1 MVKTRWNM
9 KRAKLKKGIAF
20 AVLILILGG
29 FIGFVEKQN
38 LSKSYHGLDI
48 EIQGISGVYFVEEA
62 EIEEIIESTF
72 PELRAGLNL
81 NRIPLKQ
88 IETRLSGHPF
98 VKSVESYI
106 GQKGIVK
113 INIEQHQPIARLVRP
128 LAAHGYITK
137 EGKVIPTS
145 SSYTSRSLILEG
157 RYAEYLME
165 IGEIDE
171 KMPELLGLIRFITE
185 DEFWNAQI
193 TSVELNSRTDI
204 RLYQQ
209 VGNQAIEFGDAHDV
223 ESKFERIQL
232 FYKEIL
238 PRKGWNTYSRVS
250 VKYKDQIVCE

>member
-1 MVKTRWNM
+1 M
-9 KRAKLKKGIAF
+9 KRARLKKSIAF
-20 AVLILILGG
+20 TVLVLILGG
-29 FIGFVEKQN
+29 FIGFVEKQSSDKTY
-38 LSKSYHGLDI
+38 LGIDIDI
-48 EIQGISGVYFVEEA
+48 EGISGVYFVEEP
-62 EIEEIIESTF
+62 EIRDLIERTF
-72 PELRAGLNL
+72 PELRTGLNL
-81 NRIPLKQ
+81 NQVPLKQ
-88 IETRLSGHPF
+88 IESRLSGHPF

-113 INIEQHQPIARLVRP
+113 IKIEQHQPIARLVRP

-157 RYAEYLME
+157 DYAEYLMD
-165 IGEIDE
+165 IGKIEE
-171 KMPELLGLIRFITE
+171 KMPELLGLIKFITE

-193 TSVELNSRTDI
+193 TSVELRSRTDI

-209 VGNQAIEFGDAHDV
+209 IGNQAIEFGDAHDL
-223 ESKFERIQL
+223 ESKFERIEI